1 MPTFYAEDIN
11 IDVNEF
17 LSACNSREI
26 QELIDALIHDG
37 HIEKP
42 REKSN
47 ENMSAGEQIFEHKL
61 SKLHGMWNR
70 LSKED
75 EETIVKIADKF

>member
-1 MPTFYAEDIN
+1 MPTFYGEDID
-11 IDVNEF
+11 IDVDEF
-17 LSACNSREI
+17 LKKCNSREI
-26 QELIDALIHDG
+26 QELIDTLVEG
-37 HIEKP
+37 GYIEKP
-42 REKSN
+42 RTNSN

>member
-17 LSACNSREI
+17 LNACNSREI

-47 ENMSAGEQIFEHKL
+47 QNMGVDEQIFEHKL